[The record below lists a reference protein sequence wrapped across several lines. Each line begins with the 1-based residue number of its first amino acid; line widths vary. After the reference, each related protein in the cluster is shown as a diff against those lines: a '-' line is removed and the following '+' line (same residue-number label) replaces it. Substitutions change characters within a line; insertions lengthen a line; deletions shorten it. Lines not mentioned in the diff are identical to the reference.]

1 MRIRGSLAKG
11 LIAALALT
19 LVPLVAFSA
28 TKIIPGSTC
37 KVLNQKVV
45 YQNKTYTCIKSGKK
59 LVWNKGVVVK
69 KPTPIPTATP
79 TPTPTPTLAGNI
91 IDKCL
96 GNINDSRLTKEI
108 FLSIIGLT
116 EVDLLSAVT
125 NNSWYISLATNGGEF
140 GVNHAFSPDIYC
152 GNSQNNFVR
161 FLDSSAETKDYF
173 FGGAGNDSVET
184 AWNSEF
190 FGGDGNDVVTNLLEK
205 SIFHGGDGNDSVSN
219 MASDTKY
226 LEETS
231 TVYSLRLKPTPTPTP
246 SPTPTPTPINTNI
259 ITDATRFIQSLIIDT
274 PITNTKN
281 KTKIVMHVE
290 MGENGPYPEI
300 VRESISVALNFY
312 ASLGMVLNKETIH
325 VLLGRTQVWMH
336 EKSNVV
342 APGCVI
348 NTYKFSG
355 AVNLCPYPDRSV
367 ISIHLPSAV
376 TANGNTPDNVNF
388 SNETEVLKYTTKKVL
403 DNFTGAGPHE
413 AHHAWQISNIGA
425 YTPEVPDWVWEGSA
439 SLFGE
444 MIYFR
449 LRNPTQNYLT
459 FEPGLYGW
467 GKSVCLGPVE
477 TMKHPCQYTQGIII
491 LEYFLNRF
499 GIDSYVKLFS
509 QDRNITFPVRF
520 ENATKV
526 SLVSFYADV
535 NKYLTL
541 KGWNN

>member
-1 MRIRGSLAKG
+1 MRIRGSLGKG
-11 LIAALALT
+11 FVGALVFTLI
-19 LVPLVAFSA
+19 PIVAFSA
-28 TKIIPGSTC
+28 PKITPGSSC
-37 KVLNQKVV
+37 KVLNQKIS
-45 YQNKTYTCIKSGKK
+45 YQSKTYTCIKSGKK
-59 LVWNKGVVVK
+59 LVWNKGVVVT
-69 KPTPIPTATP
+69 KPTPTP
-79 TPTPTPTLAGNI
+79 SPTPTPTLIGNI

-108 FLSIIGLT
+108 FLSIVGLT
-116 EVDLLSAVT
+116 EEELLRAVA
-125 NNSWYISLATNGGEF
+125 NNSWNITLATSSGQF
-140 GVNHAFSPDIYC
+140 GVNRYSTPDIYC
-152 GNSQNNFVR
+152 GNAQDNYVQ

-184 AWNSEF
+184 AWNSEI

-205 SIFHGGDGNDSVSN
+205 SIFYGGDGNDVVSN
-219 MASDTKY
+219 LARDAKFLQEINTI
-226 LEETS
+226 
-231 TVYSLRLKPTPTPTP
+231 YSLRLNSETTPTPM
-246 SPTPTPTPINTNI
+246 NTNV
-259 ITDATRFIQSLIIDT
+259 ITDATRFIQSLIVDT

-290 MGENGPYPEI
+290 LGENGPYPEI
-300 VRESISVALNFY
+300 VRESISVALSFY
-312 ASLGMVLNKETIH
+312 ASLGMALNKETIH

-336 EKSNVV
+336 EKSNIV

-376 TANGNTPDNVNF
+376 TANGNTPENVNF
-388 SNETEVLKYTTKKVL
+388 SNEIEVLKYTTKKVL
-403 DNFTGAGPHE
+403 DNFAGAGPHE

-425 YTPEVPDWVWEGSA
+425 YTPEIPDWVWEGSA

-449 LRNPTQNYLT
+449 LRNPTENYLT

-467 GKSVCLGPVE
+467 GKSVCLGPIE
-477 TMKHPCQYTQGIII
+477 TMKHPCQYTQGIIV

-499 GIDSYVKLFS
+499 GIDSYIKLFT
-509 QDRNITFPVRF
+509 QDRNTTFPVRF

-526 SLVSFYADV
+526 SLVSFHADV
-535 NKYLTL
+535 NRYLTL
-541 KGWNN
+541 KGWNK